1 MSMPQVPAMTHFSVT
16 ELTQLNRNAF
26 RPRVRTVIEHR
37 LPGHVLLPRSP
48 DHLVRVCVEQY
59 SGSCGRD
66 SFSYSR
72 GQVDILPAGATEEW
86 EEWTASTTL
95 ALSLPQALLDEAAGQ
110 AGLGAGRTGLEP
122 RFQLRDPQ
130 IEHVAWALDAEQ
142 QAGNPHGAIYTELLG
157 MALAVRLAGAYRAP
171 ARPGGGLAGHAL
183 RKVVDYIEAHLDR
196 ELSLSVLAALAGM
209 SSSHF
214 GAQFRKSTGMAVHE
228 YVIRRRIERAR
239 ELLRDSSLPVSQVA
253 LAAGFSHQ
261 SHLARWMRRLLGV
274 TPGELRRTRRP
285 D

>member
-1 MSMPQVPAMTHFSVT
+1 MHLDRS
-16 ELTQLNRNAF
+16 AF
-26 RPRVRTVIEHR
+26 RPRVRAAIEHR
-37 LPGHVLLPRSP
+37 LPGHVVLPRSP

-66 SFSYSR
+66 RFRYSR

-95 ALSLPQALLDEAAGQ
+95 ALSLPEAMLSEAAAQ
-110 AGLGAGRTGLEP
+110 AGLGAGRTGLEA
-122 RFQLRDPQ
+122 RFQLLDPH
-130 IEHVAWALDAEQ
+130 IEHVAWALNAEQ

-171 ARPGGGLAGHAL
+171 ARPGGGLAAHVL
-183 RKVVDYIEAHLDR
+183 RKVVDYIEANLDQ
-196 ELSLSVLAALAGM
+196 ELSLAMLASLADVSV
-209 SSSHF
+209 SHF
-214 GAQFRKSTGMAVHE
+214 GAQFRKSTGTAVHE
-228 YVIRRRIERAR
+228 YVIRRRIERAAQ
-239 ELLRDSSLPVSQVA
+239 LLRHTRMPVSQVA

-261 SHLARWMRRLLGV
+261 SHLARWMRRLLGA
-274 TPGELRRTRRP
+274 TPGEVRRTRQP